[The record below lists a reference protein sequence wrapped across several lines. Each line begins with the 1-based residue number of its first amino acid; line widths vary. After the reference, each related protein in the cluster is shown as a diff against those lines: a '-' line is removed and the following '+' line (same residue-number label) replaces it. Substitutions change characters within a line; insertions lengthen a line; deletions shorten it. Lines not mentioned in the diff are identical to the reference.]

1 MKKLLLLLLFFPL
14 LVFSQVS
21 LHDWNN
27 NDYNKYNYSTFQSL
41 NIIHKEIDLN
51 NIDYE
56 LFNASIFYATN
67 IERVKYGRTVF
78 RHSPSLEKAAQG
90 HSKDMVIHNFYS
102 HTSPVSGKRSFSDRL
117 RIVGISNSYSAENI
131 HNDNLSNPTY
141 WTFASALVKDW
152 MDSPG
157 HKGNIL
163 NSQLTYLGCGV
174 YVSSSQTSTYG
185 QPWVKST
192 QNFSSSG
199 GSGITRTNTN
209 TRTNTTKVTY
219 IPTPKKE
226 NPYKFLI
233 KIGTSIFSDISK
245 FEEGDNI
252 FDLSGITID
261 NRLNSVLFGYRKG
274 LSSSNSR
281 FSNSGRDMNRGN
293 IYGLLYNYGVLSD
306 VSYDNL
312 TASDIDFKEL
322 HIVYSW
328 KEFFRISYG
337 HGTYLQDEIFSNL
350 LNNNDYKVISSGVN
364 LRFGRITTDFN
375 ISLLSDDNFQSV
387 YNRVDIGLGLNL
399 YLIK

>member
-1 MKKLLLLLLFFPL
+1 MKKLLLLLLSLPFI
-14 LVFSQVS
+14 VFGQ
-21 LHDWNN
+21 
-27 NDYNKYNYSTFQSL
+27 
-41 NIIHKEIDLN
+41 
-51 NIDYE
+51 
-56 LFNASIFYATN
+56 
-67 IERVKYGRTVF
+67 
-78 RHSPSLEKAAQG
+78 
-90 HSKDMVIHNFYS
+90 
-102 HTSPVSGKRSFSDRL
+102 
-117 RIVGISNSYSAENI
+117 
-131 HNDNLSNPTY
+131 NLSNEETKLYNIIMQYRYSKGLPKIPLSKSLTFVAQTHAKDFVNNRPDNGSFSSGCNGHSWSNKGN
-141 WTFASALVKDW
+141 WTACCYTSNHARAECMWSKPSELTSYKGNGYEISHRTSGIATAEGSLNGW
-152 MDSPG
+152 KGSPG
-157 HKGNIL
+157 HNAVII
-163 NSQLTYLGCGV
+163 NQ
-174 YVSSSQTSTYG
+174 
-185 QPWVKST
+185 
-192 QNFSSSG
+192 
-199 GSGITRTNTN
+199 GIWHDNNWQAIGIGIYQGYACVWFGTERDYSARTTNTSNN
-209 TRTNTTKVTY
+209 THTSISKNSNKFRYITNNSSKD
-219 IPTPKKE
+219 K
-226 NPYKFLI
+226 PYKFLI
-233 KIGTSIFSDISK
+233 KIGTSVYSDISK

-274 LSSSNSR
+274 LSSSNAR

-312 TASDIDFKEL
+312 NASDIDFKEL

-350 LNNNDYKVISSGVN
+350 LSNNDYKIISSGVN